1 MAKFDRKKFR
11 NSLQQNKQVQ
21 EFEQELEG
29 GEKTLLEKFLTKISY
44 KIQENRIRVLFSLVF
59 IFVILSSLIAIGEY
73 SKYKEKQAILESE
86 KLEKKIEKLSE
97 SDPSRLKEMEGF
109 LQEHSSKSATLRI
122 SKQIM
127 DIHIKNGEFQKASQ
141 YAEKIAN
148 SIETPKELKAYFYY
162 LQGNFCEQAGD
173 KKLSLEAYK
182 KAEEQ
187 ISGKKEM
194 VIMNSWTL
202 FQIGRL
208 KFELGDKEGSISDLK
223 KVLELDSEQLGFA
236 LKQPKLMSTYLILK
250 INKG

>member
-97 SDPSRLKEMEGF
+97 SDPSRLKEMEG
-109 LQEHSSKSATLRI
+109 
-122 SKQIM
+122 
-127 DIHIKNGEFQKASQ
+127 
-141 YAEKIAN
+141 
-148 SIETPKELKAYFYY
+148 
-162 LQGNFCEQAGD
+162 
-173 KKLSLEAYK
+173 
-182 KAEEQ
+182 
-187 ISGKKEM
+187 
-194 VIMNSWTL
+194 
-202 FQIGRL
+202 
-208 KFELGDKEGSISDLK
+208 
-223 KVLELDSEQLGFA
+223 
-236 LKQPKLMSTYLILK
+236 
-250 INKG
+250 